1 MSPRTSTQNKEIR
14 DASIRAIAEAAAV
27 LFMEFGYLN
36 VTIDQI
42 ARRAGVSKGLMY
54 NYFPGKE
61 ALLMHIVGQVSGE
74 MSVLEQAIEQEAE
87 PAGKIAALIRSFFA
101 MMRENADFWQ
111 MVMPIITQKGISQKM
126 ENALREMLE
135 MMVTVMEQIF
145 LSAGVPNPRIEAFQL
160 GALFDGIA
168 LAYMYVFKETYP
180 LDAMEAELLSKYS
193 KLMEHGK

>member
-1 MSPRTSTQNKEIR
+1 MSPRTSLQNKEIR
-14 DASIRAIAEAAAV
+14 ATSIQTITEAAAA

-42 ARRAGVSKGLMY
+42 AKRAGISKGLMY
-54 NYFPGKE
+54 NYFSGKE
-61 ALLMHIVGQVSGE
+61 ALLMHIVEQVGAE
-74 MSVLEQAIEQEAE
+74 MAVFEQIMEQE
-87 PAGKIAALIRSFFA
+87 PVPSGKLLGLIRSFFS

-111 MVMPIITQKGISQKM
+111 MVIPIITQKGISEKM
-126 ENALREMLE
+126 ETALRAMLE
-135 MMVTVMEQIF
+135 MMVTKIEAIF
-145 LSAGVPNPRIEAFQL
+145 ESAGIANPRLEAFQL

-168 LAYMYVFKETYP
+168 LAYMYVFRDHYP